1 MVVGAVYGKE
11 VRTITSVGHV
21 PAVVFSKDGKRI
33 LAWAPDGS
41 GGEGKEGTSVNIY
54 EVATGNQVGSISDS
68 GRSVGSLTFTA
79 DGATI
84 AMGATDGTVHEF
96 EASKETLQ
104 GLKVSDRVEAKR
116 RPESKWR
123 AHVLGACGV

>member
-1 MVVGAVYGKE
+1 MASGSDDRTIRLWDVATGTEKQTLTGHTAQVTALAFSPDGKFLVSGSEDLRVKIWDIAGGKE

-68 GRSVGSLTFTA
+68 GRQTSARGS
-79 DGATI
+79 
-84 AMGATDGTVHEF
+84 
-96 EASKETLQ
+96 
-104 GLKVSDRVEAKR
+104 
-116 RPESKWR
+116 
-123 AHVLGACGV
+123 

>member
-1 MVVGAVYGKE
+1 
-11 VRTITSVGHV
+11 VR
-21 PAVVFSKDGKRI
+21 
-33 LAWAPDGS
+33 
-41 GGEGKEGTSVNIY
+41 
-54 EVATGNQVGSISDS
+54 AT
-68 GRSVGSLTFTA
+68 A
-79 DGATI
+79 
-84 AMGATDGTVHEF
+84 GTVHEF